1 MKISP
6 TQSDF
11 LNWSRWVAAWLVVAE
26 HARSLV
32 FVDYGDL
39 QSPGLWAKGFYF
51 LTGFGH
57 EAVMVFF
64 VISGYLVGGKVWSLY
79 REGRFGWRRYLAD
92 RASRLYAVL
101 LVALLL
107 GVILDWSGYL
117 FFNKYGLYNHGY
129 EGSIAVLGTAPIERM
144 GWRDF
149 LVNAFFLQTIAGPP
163 FGSNGPLWSLAYEWW
178 YYILFPVALAAVLP
192 IANGGWRRTDDGS
205 LRPEGGFQRTKW
217 TKQVPCS
224 AAEAR
229 ALGWALV
236 SLIAVGGL
244 CWFLPWEILIFFGV
258 WVLGVIAAIGLFG
271 RGRRSFCPIAEDGG
285 LKSESR
291 DGGAE
296 LSKHVSY
303 SATAGRL
310 ALIALAILFF
320 LVALLLARG
329 EFLKIPYAW
338 QYLLGV
344 AYALLIVSLAGCQWR
359 LPGFRSSAYLADFS
373 YSVYLI
379 HFPVL
384 MFVLSVGF
392 ESFGF
397 GIRGPFSLAGFV
409 CYIGVIGIAIFVSWI
424 VSLFTEA
431 RTASLRAG
439 FYKIF
444 CVGAR

>member
-1 MKISP
+1 VKISP
-6 TQSDF
+6 AQSDF

-32 FVDYGDL
+32 FVDYGEL

-149 LVNAFFLQTIAGPP
+149 LVNAFFLQTIAGST

-178 YYILFPVALAAVLP
+178 YYILFPGLLLVVFRKSLIGLTVGAALTVLLLFVLPSDIIWLFGIWFFGVAAAIVPPMAERRSVDSGGRRTEGEGENRKVESANGQGLHGGKLNEEMGKAKCGRMVFWGAAVL
-192 IANGGWRRTDDGS
+192 
-205 LRPEGGFQRTKW
+205 LF
-217 TKQVPCS
+217 
-224 AAEAR
+224 
-229 ALGWALV
+229 LGILV
-236 SLIAVGGL
+236 
-244 CWFLPWEILIFFGV
+244 
-258 WVLGVIAAIGLFG
+258 
-271 RGRRSFCPIAEDGG
+271 
-285 LKSESR
+285 
-291 DGGAE
+291 
-296 LSKHVSY
+296 
-303 SATAGRL
+303 
-310 ALIALAILFF
+310 
-320 LVALLLARG
+320 LARV
-329 EFLKIPYAW
+329 EVLKGPYVW

-344 AYALLIVSLAGCQWR
+344 TYALLLVSLAGCQWR

-397 GIRGPFSLAGFV
+397 GIRGPFSLAGLV
-409 CYIGVIGIAIFVSWI
+409 WYIGVIGIAIFVSWI
-424 VSLFTEA
+424 VSRFTEA
-431 RTASLRAG
+431 RTASLRAV
-439 FYKIF
+439 FYKLF
-444 CVGAR
+444 WVGVR

>member
-1 MKISP
+1 M
-6 TQSDF
+6 
-11 LNWSRWVAAWLVVAE
+11 VAE

-39 QSPGLWAKGFYF
+39 QSPGLLAKGFYF

-107 GVILDWSGYL
+107 GAALDWSGYL
-117 FFNKYGLYNHGY
+117 FFNQYGLYNQGY
-129 EGSIAVLGTAPIERM
+129 EGSIAVLGTAPVEKM

-149 LVNAFFLQTIAGPP
+149 LGNALFLQTIAGPT

-178 YYILFPVALAAVLP
+178 YYILFPSMVVLVFRRSLMGVVVGALLTLLLLFVLP
-192 IANGGWRRTDDGS
+192 ADAIW
-205 LRPEGGFQRTKW
+205 L
-217 TKQVPCS
+217 
-224 AAEAR
+224 
-229 ALGWALV
+229 
-236 SLIAVGGL
+236 
-244 CWFLPWEILIFFGV
+244 FGI
-258 WVLGVIAAIGLFG
+258 WVLGVAAAIVKPRTDSGERRTEGKGENRKVESGNVQRLQGEKLNEEMGKAKFG
-271 RGRRSFCPIAEDGG
+271 RMFFW
-285 LKSESR
+285 
-291 DGGAE
+291 GGA
-296 LSKHVSY
+296 
-303 SATAGRL
+303 
-310 ALIALAILFF
+310 
-320 LVALLLARG
+320 ALLFLGILVLARV
-329 EFLKIPYAW
+329 EVLKGPYVW

-344 AYALLIVSLAGCQWR
+344 AYALLLVSLAGCQWR
-359 LPGFRSSAYLADFS
+359 LPVFRSSAYLADFS

-397 GIRGPFSLAGFV
+397 GIRGPFSLAGLV
-409 CYIGVIGIAIFVSWI
+409 WYIGVIGIAIFVSWI
-424 VSLFTEA
+424 VSRFTEA
-431 RTASLRAG
+431 RTASLRVI
-439 FYKIF
+439 FYKLLW
-444 CVGAR
+444 VETR

>member
-1 MKISP
+1 VKISP
-6 TQSDF
+6 AQSDF

-32 FVDYGDL
+32 FVDYGEL

-107 GVILDWSGYL
+107 GAALDWSGYL

-149 LVNAFFLQTIAGPP
+149 LVNAFFLQTIAGST

-178 YYILFPVALAAVLP
+178 YYILFPGILLVVFRKSLIGLTVGAALTVLLLFVLP
-192 IANGGWRRTDDGS
+192 FDIIWLFGIWLLGVAAAILPPMVERRSADSGGWRT
-205 LRPEGGFQRTKW
+205 EGIGENRKVESGNRQRLEGEKLNEEMA
-217 TKQVPCS
+217 K
-224 AAEAR
+224 AKFGR
-229 ALGWALV
+229 M
-236 SLIAVGGL
+236 
-244 CWFLPWEILIFFGV
+244 FFGV
-258 WVLGVIAAIGLFG
+258 SAVLLFLG
-271 RGRRSFCPIAEDGG
+271 
-285 LKSESR
+285 
-291 DGGAE
+291 
-296 LSKHVSY
+296 
-303 SATAGRL
+303 
-310 ALIALAILFF
+310 IL
-320 LVALLLARG
+320 VLARV
-329 EFLKIPYAW
+329 EVLKVPYAW
-338 QYLLGV
+338 QYLLGF
-344 AYALLIVSLAGCQWR
+344 AYALVILSLANGASR
-359 LPGFRSSAYLADFS
+359 LPLARSSAYLADFS

-384 MFVLSVGF
+384 LFVLSVGF

-397 GIRGPFSLAGFV
+397 GIRGPFSLAGLV
-409 CYIGVIGIAIFVSWI
+409 WYIGVIGIAIFVSWI

-431 RTASLRAG
+431 RTASLRAV
-439 FYKIF
+439 FYKLF
-444 CVGAR
+444 WVGVR